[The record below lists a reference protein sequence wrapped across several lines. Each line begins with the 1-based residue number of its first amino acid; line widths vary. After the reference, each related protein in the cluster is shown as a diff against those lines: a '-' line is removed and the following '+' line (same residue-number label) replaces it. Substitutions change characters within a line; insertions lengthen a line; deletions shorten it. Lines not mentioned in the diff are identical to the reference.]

1 MQTVKHQ
8 TPLSLVN
15 TLCSLNCSSNSFSNS
30 LGDSKGESWGIE
42 GQIFVRKYFPLLH
55 VSCLRKSWVSI
66 IWEQLVLQEEKCY
79 TVGGTLSMGSSF
91 ALDIRQALSGSASEQ
106 SSKNFFSCR
115 QEATSSNFPGLG
127 WHRAQYHITEER
139 GKPASQ
145 RGELNR
151 LWSRRNWC
159 TLLGLQ
165 EKMC

>member
-66 IWEQLVLQEEKCY
+66 IWEQLVLREEKCY
-79 TVGGTLSMGSSF
+79 TVGGKLSMGSSF
-91 ALDIRQALSGSASEQ
+91 TLDTRQALSCSASEQ
-106 SSKNFFSCR
+106 SSKNSLLVGR
-115 QEATSSNFPGLG
+115 KQHHLISLDWAGTMLG
-127 WHRAQYHITEER
+127 TTLQKKDENQLHREV
-139 GKPASQ
+139 
-145 RGELNR
+145 N
-151 LWSRRNWC
+151 
-159 TLLGLQ
+159 
-165 EKMC
+165 